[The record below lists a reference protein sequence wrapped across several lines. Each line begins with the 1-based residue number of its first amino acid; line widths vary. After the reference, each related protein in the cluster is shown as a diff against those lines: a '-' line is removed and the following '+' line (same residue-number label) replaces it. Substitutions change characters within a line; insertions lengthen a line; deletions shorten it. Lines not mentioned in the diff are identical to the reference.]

1 MKEFSSK
8 NLYQRMRLEK
18 PIATLSVTDVMK
30 AWVESKSITI
40 FIIITQFKDERYNDN
55 NNTK

>member
-30 AWVESKSITI
+30 A
-40 FIIITQFKDERYNDN
+40 
-55 NNTK
+55 